1 MTRQPAAKTPKHRRR
16 ALATLPILAVA
27 LAAAA
32 APAGA
37 AVVETL
43 PCVQYSAGEAS
54 MPIMGM
60 GFSPNGLATLST
72 TTPSNP
78 NPAPLTASPLDAAG
92 AFSKAAMPPLL
103 DGPNVNQQSFNL
115 IATDTTNPAAPVQ
128 AAPIP
133 FQVVRFGMTMSP
145 VPKRPAQVVTFTAR
159 GFTPGKPVYVHFRFR
174 GRTQRTVRLGVA
186 SGPCGIVSKR
196 MRAMPTTAYVGQWAT
211 YTNQSTQW
219 SGRPA
224 WKLSFPIYR

>member
-1 MTRQPAAKTPKHRRR
+1 MTSQLATQQPKHRRR

-37 AVVETL
+37 AVVTTL
-43 PCVQYSAGEAS
+43 PCVQYSPGEQS
-54 MPIMGM
+54 MPIMGT
-60 GFSPNGLATLST
+60 GFSPTGLVTLAT

-78 NPAPLTASPLDAAG
+78 NPVPLSSSPTDAGG
-92 AFSKAAMPPLL
+92 AFARAVLPPLL
-103 DGPNVNQQSFNL
+103 ASPKVHQQSFTL
-115 IATDTTNPAAPVQ
+115 VATDLTNAAAPVQ
-128 AAPIP
+128 SPP
-133 FQVVRFGMTMSP
+133 FSFQVVRFGMTMTP
-145 VPKRPAQVVTFTAR
+145 APKRPAQIVNYTAR
-159 GFTPGKPVYVHFRFR
+159 GFTAGKPVYVHFRFR
-174 GRTQRTVRLGVA
+174 GQTRRTVRLGVA

-196 MRAMPTTAYVGQWAT
+196 MRAMPTTAHVGQWAT

-224 WKLSFPIYR
+224 WKTSFPIYR

>member
-1 MTRQPAAKTPKHRRR
+1 MTRQPTARTPKHRRR
-16 ALATLPILAVA
+16 TLAALPILAGA

-43 PCVQYSAGEAS
+43 PCVQYSAGEES
-54 MPIMGM
+54 MPIMGT
-60 GFSPNGLATLST
+60 GFSPNGLVTLST
-72 TTPSNP
+72 TTPSDP
-78 NPAPLTASPLDAAG
+78 DPAPLTSAPVDARGVFARATTPPPLASPA
-92 AFSKAAMPPLL
+92 
-103 DGPNVNQQSFNL
+103 VNLQSFNL

-128 AAPIP
+128 LAPIP
-133 FQVVRFGMTMSP
+133 FQVVRFGMTMTP
-145 VPKRPAQVVTFTAR
+145 APKRPAQVVTFTAR

-174 GRTQRTVRLGVA
+174 GRTRRTVRLGVA

-224 WKLSFPIYR
+224 WKTSFPIYR